1 MFPTTH
7 AFATKK
13 RAKVRLEDLREEVLI
28 SGPVDTMLRRLVDGA
43 ASNGGISLR
52 YGVTVER
59 LMSIL
64 GHVRAGVG
72 IAVVPEGVLPPK
84 PWKEFDAM
92 ALSEPALALSFGLIT
107 LPGRYLTPAASSM
120 MALVRE
126 RARVLTHA

>member
-1 MFPTTH
+1 
-7 AFATKK
+7 
-13 RAKVRLEDLREEVLI
+13 
-28 SGPVDTMLRRLVDGA
+28 MLRRVVDGA
-43 ASNGGISLR
+43 ASNAGISLR

-72 IAVVPEGVLPPK
+72 IAVVPEGVLPPR
-84 PWKEFDAM
+84 PWKEFEAT
-92 ALSEPALALSFGLIT
+92 ALSEPALTLGFGLIT

-126 RARVLTHA
+126 RARALAHAS

>member
-1 MFPTTH
+1 
-7 AFATKK
+7 
-13 RAKVRLEDLREEVLI
+13 
-28 SGPVDTMLRRLVDGA
+28 
-43 ASNGGISLR
+43 
-52 YGVTVER
+52 
-59 LMSIL
+59 MSIL

-126 RARVLTHA
+126 RARVLVEGSRLRA